1 VSRPLEEPRWL
12 RGIAHQVQ
20 EQLARKSPDSPKDVY
35 VWSDGTVTGP
45 KDSDDREGS
54 LRLVA
59 TFTPGEQ
66 LSDDSV
72 LQTVR
77 NGLATVPP
85 ENSPGATVTVP
96 KEANAGA

>member
-1 VSRPLEEPRWL
+1 
-12 RGIAHQVQ
+12 VQ
-20 EQLARKSPDSPKDVY
+20 EQLARKSPESPKDVY

-85 ENSPGATVTVP
+85 DTAPGPTVTLP
-96 KEANAGA
+96 KQRAPGPKS